1 MPLSCLEPDSIPGL
15 EVLPPLARLGM
26 DTPASTANLRNELRK
41 LMRTKRQALSHA
53 ERAACALSLAQRI
66 AATPLFRRSW
76 RIACYLPVRGEMD
89 PQPLM
94 WHALAVGKQ
103 VYLPVL
109 APGTTNR
116 LRFAP
121 YREGDELIANRF
133 AIPEPAL
140 PPAEL
145 VGPMSL
151 DLVLVPL
158 VAFDEQ
164 GNRLGMGGGYYDRT
178 FAFLRHRR
186 HWRRPRLLGLAYEF
200 QKVDALAT
208 ERWDI
213 PLYGIATESN
223 LYLHCS

>member
-1 MPLSCLEPDSIPGL
+1 
-15 EVLPPLARLGM
+15 M
-26 DTPASTANLRNELRK
+26 DTPAPAANPRNELRQV
-41 LMRTKRQALSHA
+41 MRTKRQALSHA
-53 ERAACALSLAQRI
+53 ERAACALSLAQRV
-66 AATPLFRRSW
+66 AATPLFQRS
-76 RIACYLPVRGEMD
+76 RHIACYLPVRGEMD

-94 WHALAVGKQ
+94 RHALAVGKR

-133 AIPEPAL
+133 AIPEPAI
-140 PPAEL
+140 PHAEL

-178 FAFLRHRR
+178 FAFLKHRS

-200 QKVDALAT
+200 QKVDTLAA
-208 ERWDI
+208 ERWDV
-213 PLYGIATESN
+213 PLHGIATESN
-223 LYLHCS
+223 LYLHRS